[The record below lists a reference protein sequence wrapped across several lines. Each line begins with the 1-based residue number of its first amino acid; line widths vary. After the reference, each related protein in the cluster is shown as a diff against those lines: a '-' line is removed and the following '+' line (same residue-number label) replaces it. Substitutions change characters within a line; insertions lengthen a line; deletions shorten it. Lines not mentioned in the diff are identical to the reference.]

1 MECELTTL
9 VVLGTDCTGS
19 YRSNFHTITTMTAPM
34 WRLKKCHIE
43 LIMNQWNIPAL
54 VMYIFLKQFNFCSI
68 FETHNNIM
76 WMLKISGNHN
86 KTTFILNFF
95 ACGCY
100 IFLQGSAMMFNTTF
114 NNISVISRW
123 SVLLMEVIWENHQP
137 VTSHWQTL
145 SHIVVSST
153 LRLSGIRTRNV
164 NGDRHWLPRKL

>member
-19 YRSNFHTITTMTAPM
+19 YRSNFHTITTMTALM
-34 WRLKKCHIE
+34 WRLIE
-43 LIMNQWNIPAL
+43 LIVNQWNIPAL

-68 FETHNNIM
+68 FEAHNNIM
-76 WMLKISGNHN
+76 WMLNISGNRN
-86 KTTFILNFF
+86 KATFIFNFF

-100 IFLQGSAMMFNTTF
+100 IFLQGRVMMFNITF

-137 VTSHWQTL
+137 VNFITYCCIEYTSPERDSNLQC
-145 SHIVVSST
+145 
-153 LRLSGIRTRNV
+153 
-164 NGDRHWLPRKL
+164 